1 MKKIYKTFVLSILS
15 IFSFG
20 QSVTLEPGKSVFDN
34 LSSGTEVNSS
44 PSNPFKIYSEGHLTP
59 IDFYNYS
66 LLHGR
71 IRTSYGGLQLFGKN
85 YLSLHTSF
93 DTNSGPKFYLNS
105 EGNVSIADNAT
116 NGFYRFNVLANNE
129 NVAFFGNGNPLQNQA
144 TLSLNN
150 KFFLRSN
157 PNGISMTSDGSFLLQ
172 SESAGSLSFRN
183 NGANRF
189 IIDGETA
196 NVGIGVDNPAHRL
209 SVVKIRNNLSSDT
222 IASFRYLIG
231 LPVTYKLK
239 ILLQDEGYLYSYRT
253 SNNSGLGLKSN
264 NSIQMDFENNL
275 KMNSIFGTVIRVGSD
290 QNVSINPSITGIGED
305 GLAQAKAN
313 LDVNNTIRSA
323 ELDFNEVNIT
333 ERRHVFADKDG
344 ILRVEGSSNY
354 FASYNFSAVQA
365 QDYDDQLR
373 KGSGYAWFNT
383 TNVGATMYL
392 PINLPDGVRITNVR
406 MFLLDNSASNLSF
419 TLNKNS
425 HATNTFTNIASAQSS
440 TNTVSVINI
449 TDNAN
454 ETVDNQNNSYYVN
467 ISSSGNWTGNTLQ
480 FHSLVITYQYQ

>member
-1 MKKIYKTFVLSILS
+1 MKKIFKTFVLSILS

-20 QSVTLEPGKSVFDN
+20 QSVTLEPGKSVFEN

-44 PSNPFKIYSEGHLTP
+44 PSNPFKIYTEGHLTP
-59 IDFYNYS
+59 VDFYNYS

-71 IRTSYGGLQLFGKN
+71 IRTSYGGLQLYGKD

-93 DTNSGPKFYLNS
+93 DTNIGPKFYLNS
-105 EGNVSIADNAT
+105 EGNVTIADNAS

-157 PNGISMTSDGSFLLQ
+157 PTGISMTSDGSFLLQ
-172 SESAGSLSFRN
+172 SQSAGSFSFRN
-183 NGANRF
+183 NGADRF
-189 IIDGETA
+189 VIDGESA
-196 NVGIGVDNPAHRL
+196 NVGIGVGNPAHRL
-209 SVVKIRNNLSSDT
+209 SVVKIRNNVSSDT

-275 KMNSIFGTVIRVGSD
+275 KMNSIYGTVLRVGSD

-323 ELDFNEVNIT
+323 ELDFNEGNVT
-333 ERRHVFADKDG
+333 ERRPVFADKDG
-344 ILRVEGSSNY
+344 ILRVENSSNHY
-354 FASYNFSAVQA
+354 ASYNFSSVFPQNSSD
-365 QDYDDQLR
+365 DYT

-383 TNVGATMYL
+383 TTAQKTFYL
-392 PINLPDGVRITNVR
+392 PVNLPDGVKITNVK
-406 MFLLDNSASNLSF
+406 MYFVDNSTSNLSF
-419 TLNKNS
+419 VMNRNHHL
-425 HATNTFTNIASAQSS
+425 TNAFTTVASAQSS
-440 TNTVSVINI
+440 TSNVNMFSIN
-449 TDNAN
+449 DDAN
-454 ETVDNQNNSYYVN
+454 ETVDNQYNSYYVN

-480 FHSLVITYQYQ
+480 FHSLLITYQYQ